1 MTTDNIVEIKRDI
14 NVLLSL
20 DTYQGMTDEEIQS
33 IIDYQVERAVRER
46 DSSELVKV
54 VSETSKVLVTESKK
68 RYEDGMKKYNE
79 ILEKTR
85 IK

>member
-33 IIDYQVERAVRER
+33 IIDYKVERAVRER

-54 VSETSKVLVTESKK
+54 VTETSKALVNESKK
-68 RYEDGMKKYNE
+68 RYEDGMKNYNE
-79 ILEKTR
+79 ILEKAR